1 MAAYLALAYLAG
13 SAKAIEVTGP
23 RHSGI
28 GCCRWEYQVENF
40 FGMVRLGPYKSCSGI
55 YERLLVTHCHHGIDS
70 GRAAGG
76 NVTSEKG
83 SREQRHCH
91 RTQGD
96 RIDGANSIEQTV

>member
-23 RHSGI
+23 RHSGM
-28 GCCRWEYQVENF
+28 GCCRWEYHVENL
-40 FGMVRLGPYKSCSGI
+40 FGMVRLGACKFCSGI
-55 YERLLVTHCHHGIDS
+55 YERLLVAHRHHGIDS

-96 RIDGANSIEQTV
+96 RIDGAHSIEQAV